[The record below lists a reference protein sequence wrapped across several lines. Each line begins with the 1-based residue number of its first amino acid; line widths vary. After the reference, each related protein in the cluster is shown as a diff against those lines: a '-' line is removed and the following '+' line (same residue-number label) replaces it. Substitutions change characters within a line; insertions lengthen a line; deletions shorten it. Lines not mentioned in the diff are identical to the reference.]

1 MNEPKRITYL
11 TQDEVKRLFDVIKSR
26 RDKALFRIAYRH
38 GLRASEVGL
47 LRKSDVDW
55 DRMKIYVHRLKG
67 GLSGEQIMDTDEVRE
82 LRSYLRQ
89 RKDNSEILFLS
100 KKGNPIGA
108 RQLNYLMRIY
118 CEETGIPKEKS
129 HFHSLR
135 HSIGV
140 HLMDAGADVLFVR
153 DILGHKNIQNT
164 LIYAQITSVRR
175 DEIHRQLLGSSRIV

>member
-1 MNEPKRITYL
+1 MSKITYL
-11 TQDEVKRLFDVIKSR
+11 IQDEIKKIFSVIKSR

-47 LRKSDVDW
+47 LRRSDIDW

-67 GLSGEQIMDTDEVRE
+67 GLSGEQIMDTDEVSE

-89 RKDNSEILFLS
+89 RKDNSEVLFLS
-100 KKGNPIGA
+100 KKGNPLGA
-108 RQLNYLMRIY
+108 RQLNNLMKNY
-118 CEETGIPKEKS
+118 CDAAGIPKEKA

-164 LIYAQITSVRR
+164 LIYAQITSARR